1 MRSVIGS
8 VGEFDDVGTAVQ
20 FHYHNLI
27 QIFLSMNTIG
37 ERVKNVFQS
46 SLTFQLHCQDLIEII

>member
-27 QIFLSMNTIG
+27 QILSKNTIG
-37 ERVKNVFQS
+37 DRVKNVFQS